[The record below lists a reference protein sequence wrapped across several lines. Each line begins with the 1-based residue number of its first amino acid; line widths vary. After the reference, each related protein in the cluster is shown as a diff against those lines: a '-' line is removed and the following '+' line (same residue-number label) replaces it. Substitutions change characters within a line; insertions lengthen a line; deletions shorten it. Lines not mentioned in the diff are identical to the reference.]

1 MKKIIALSFLC
12 FISLTSCVIQ
22 KRYHLKGF
30 QISKTTTGNKV
41 KFSTKKKNTTLT
53 FVENAKL
60 NTKLDHSKKVN
71 QEFKNHQSSH
81 VSLDQQPELQ
91 VINQKTSVSLSA
103 TSPLENRI
111 QNKNVSSQF
120 VFAKNTQVSDY
131 SQLQKTEFK
140 QLSTSKS
147 IDEHKVTP
155 SKMPLWKKAVIALSV
170 VVGLISLYIALVFSE
185 VFAFG
190 N

>member
-41 KFSTKKKNTTLT
+41 KFSAKKKNTTLT

-60 NTKLDHSKKVN
+60 NTILDHSKKVN
-71 QEFKNHQSSH
+71 QESKNHQSSH
-81 VSLDQQPELQ
+81 VNIDQQSELQ
-91 VINQKTSVSLSA
+91 EINQMGPVSLNA
-103 TSPLENRI
+103 NSPLENRI
-111 QNKNVSSQF
+111 QNKNFSSHS
-120 VFAKNTQVSDY
+120 VAAKNTLISGY

-147 IDEHKVTP
+147 IDEHKA

-170 VVGLISLYIALVFSE
+170 VVGLIGLYIALVFSE

>member
-1 MKKIIALSFLC
+1 MKKIIVLSFLC
-12 FISLTSCVIQ
+12 YISLTSCVIQ

-41 KFSTKKKNTTLT
+41 KFSAKKKNTKLT

-60 NTKLDHSKKVN
+60 NTKLNHSKKVN
-71 QEFKNHQSSH
+71 QESKNHQNSH
-81 VSLDQQPELQ
+81 VSLEQQSELQ
-91 VINQKTSVSLSA
+91 EINQKASVSLNASI
-103 TSPLENRI
+103 PLENQI
-111 QNKNVSSQF
+111 HNKNVSSQF
-120 VFAKNTQVSDY
+120 VFAKHTRVSDH

-140 QLSTSKS
+140 QLSTAKS
-147 IDEHKVTP
+147 IQEHKITP

-170 VVGLISLYIALVFSE
+170 VVGVIGLYIALVFSE